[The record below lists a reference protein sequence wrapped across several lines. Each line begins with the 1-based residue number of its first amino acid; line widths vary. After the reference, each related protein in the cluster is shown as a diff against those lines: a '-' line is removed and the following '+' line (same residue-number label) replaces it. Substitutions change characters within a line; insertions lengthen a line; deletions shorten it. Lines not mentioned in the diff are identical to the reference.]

1 MSGFRAARNE
11 NEGTGAID
19 AAVRFGPFRLWP
31 ARQLL
36 VEGDIPVH
44 LGARAF
50 DLLIAL
56 VERAGEVV
64 TKDDLVARVWPGV
77 SVDEGNL
84 RTQMALLRKALHD
97 GQAGI
102 RYLITVPGRGYRFVA
117 PVTVVETQE
126 RNQPKSVS
134 VEAALSLPTR
144 LTRLIG
150 RADAVD
156 DIVGRLTRRRFVTI
170 TGPGGI
176 GKTSVALA
184 VAEQVA
190 SSYVDGVVLVDCAPL
205 VDTSLVAGKLA
216 SILGLS
222 IAADNPTQGLV
233 AYLRSRRVLVVL
245 DSCERVIEAAASLVE
260 ELLKGTTS
268 IDILA
273 TSREPLRAEGEIVY
287 RLPPLEI
294 PPSSHDVAATEALSY
309 PAVQLFVER
318 AASSVNRFELRG
330 AEASVV
336 CGICRKLDGIP
347 LAIELAAGRVDAF
360 GTLGVAERLDDRIRL
375 LTHGRRTALPRHR
388 TLEATLDWSYEALSE
403 SEKMVLRRL
412 AVFAGGFT
420 LSAAYAVTTDDLAAT
435 IDIGD
440 MVASLVSKSL
450 LIADVKTV
458 TGLYRL
464 LDTTRAYALKKLQES
479 GEFNQSSRRHA
490 IYLVEQLEKMG
501 TDTTTASIAG
511 WLSAGPAYV
520 DEVCAALD
528 WAFYGGGDIEVGAAL
543 TVASLP
549 LWTHLSHH
557 GDCCRYGKHAL
568 RVIEVSHGQNDLEKM
583 RLLAA
588 LGASLIYTK
597 GPSPEASSAWA
608 GALMIA
614 EGLHDADYQV
624 RVLWGMWSS
633 HFNSGQFRAAL
644 KIGKKFREAAA
655 NSGDTSAALIG
666 DRIVALSMF
675 YLGDHVGARHS
686 IETMLE
692 HYIRPRDRSHI
703 IRFQFDQ
710 RVVARTILARLLWA
724 LGFPDQA
731 MHEVNGVIDEAI
743 VVDHAMSLCLALAQ
757 AACPIA
763 LLCGDIAEA
772 ERFTN
777 LLVGH
782 SARHEL
788 DVWHAWGKCFSAT
801 LLIER
806 GGIDE
811 GLVALYRAFDELPQ
825 GAYYMRYTGFQG
837 TLAQTLGKAGAISD
851 GLAIIEEV
859 IARSERDG
867 ERWYVAE
874 CLRIKGELL
883 RLRGSREAKREA
895 EEHLIRSIDW
905 SRQQQ
910 TLSWE
915 LRTSISV
922 AQLLQDQG
930 RYTEA
935 HDALALVYTRFK
947 EGFQTADLK
956 AAKDLL
962 EQLSGKPPP
971 PHPARHGRPKIHK
984 N

>member
-1 MSGFRAARNE
+1 MSDFRATQSE
-11 NEGTGAID
+11 NKGTGATD
-19 AAVRFGPFRLWP
+19 TAVRFGPFRLWP

-56 VERAGEVV
+56 VERAGDVV
-64 TKDDLVARVWPGV
+64 TKDDLVARVWPGI

-117 PVTVVETQE
+117 PLTVVETQE
-126 RNQPKSVS
+126 RSQPKSVS

-150 RADAVD
+150 RADAVN
-156 DIVGRLTRRRFVTI
+156 DIAGRLTRRRFVTI

-184 VAEQVA
+184 VAEQVV
-190 SSYVDGVVLVDCAPL
+190 SSYADGLVVVDCAPL
-205 VDTSLVAGKLA
+205 LGTSLVAGKLA

-222 IAADNPTQGLV
+222 ISADNPTPGLV

-260 ELLKGTTS
+260 DLLRGTAS

-273 TSREPLRAEGEIVY
+273 TSREPLRAESEIVY

-294 PPSSHDVAATEALSY
+294 PPSSNDMAAVEALNF

-318 AASSVNRFELRG
+318 AASNVNRFELRD

-375 LTHGRRTALPRHR
+375 LTYGRRTAVPRHR
-388 TLEATLDWSYEALSE
+388 TLEATLDWSYEVLSE
-403 SEKMVLRRL
+403 SEKTVLRRL
-412 AVFAGGFT
+412 AVFMGGFT
-420 LSAAYAVTTDDLAAT
+420 LSAAYAVAADNLAAT
-435 IDIGD
+435 IDMGD
-440 MVASLVSKSL
+440 IVASLVSKSL
-450 LIADVKTV
+450 LIADVKTAN
-458 TGLYRL
+458 GLYRL
-464 LDTTRAYALKKLQES
+464 LDTTRAYALKKLHES

-490 IYLVEQLEKMG
+490 IYLGEQLERMG
-501 TDTTTASIAG
+501 TDTTTASTVG
-511 WLSAGPAYV
+511 WLSTGPAYI
-520 DEVCAALD
+520 DEVRAALD
-528 WAFYGGGDIEVGAAL
+528 WAFYGSGDIEVGAAL

-557 GDCCRYGKHAL
+557 RDCCRYGEHAL
-568 RVIEVSHGQNDLEKM
+568 RAIEVRPSQNDLGRM
-583 RLLAA
+583 QLLAA

-597 GPSPEASSAWA
+597 GPGPEASSAWA
-608 GALMIA
+608 NALMIA
-614 EGLHDADYQV
+614 EGLQDSDYQV

-644 KIGKKFREAAA
+644 NIGKKFREAAA

-675 YLGDHVGARHS
+675 YLGDYVGARRS
-686 IETMLE
+686 IESMLE
-692 HYIRPRDRSHI
+692 HYVRPRDRSHI

-710 RVVARTILARLLWA
+710 RVVARTIRARLLWA

-731 MHEVNGVIDEAI
+731 MREVSGVTDEAI
-743 VVDHAMSLCLALAQ
+743 AVDHAMSLCLALAQ

-777 LLVGH
+777 LLVRH
-782 SARHEL
+782 SACHGL

-837 TLAQTLGKAGAISD
+837 TLAQALGKAGGILD
-851 GLAIIEEV
+851 GLAIIDEV
-859 IARSERDG
+859 IGRSESDG

-883 RLRGSREAKREA
+883 RLRGTMEAKREA
-895 EEHLIRSIDW
+895 EEHFVRSIDW
-905 SRQQQ
+905 TRRQQ

-915 LRTSISV
+915 LRTSLSF
-922 AQLLQDQG
+922 ARLLQEQG

-935 HDALALVYTRFK
+935 HDALARVYTQFK

-962 EQLSGKPPP
+962 EQLSRKPRPS
-971 PHPARHGRPKIHK
+971 HPAGHRRARIHK